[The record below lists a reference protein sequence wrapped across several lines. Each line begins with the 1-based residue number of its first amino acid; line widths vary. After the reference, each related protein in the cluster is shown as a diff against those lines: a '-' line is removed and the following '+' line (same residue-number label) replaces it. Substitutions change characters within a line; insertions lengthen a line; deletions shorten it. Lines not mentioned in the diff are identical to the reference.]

1 MRIEE
6 IKRGTYW
13 ARAIRLE
20 DASGNPMTAY
30 NGKSIRCT
38 VKELTDD
45 STTDD
50 NALIEKDLTI
60 VNAGCLLEFSATD
73 TDIPYKLYICDF
85 RILTDAGKP
94 MNSDSFI
101 IKIVTKVTNE

>member
-13 ARAIRLE
+13 AKAVRLE
-20 DASGNPMTAY
+20 DADGNLLTAY

-45 STTDD
+45 LTDD
-50 NALIEKDLTI
+50 SEALIEKDLTI
-60 VNAGCLLEFSATD
+60 TNGMVLLEFTTTD
-73 TDIPYKLYICDF
+73 TDLPYKQYICDF
-85 RILTDAGKP
+85 RIMTDTGKP
-94 MNSDSFI
+94 MNSEAFY